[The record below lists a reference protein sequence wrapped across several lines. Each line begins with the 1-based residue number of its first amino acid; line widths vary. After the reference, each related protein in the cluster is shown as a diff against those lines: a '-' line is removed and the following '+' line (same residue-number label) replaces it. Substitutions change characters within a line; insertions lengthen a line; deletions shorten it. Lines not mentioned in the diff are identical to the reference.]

1 MYDGETDEVYGG
13 QLFKCCNT
21 EYSFSM
27 FDLLTARAFAFT
39 QQHQHYSCSEY
50 RLLSS
55 DLHVSEQQFDA
66 KCLRQNV
73 KIWISWSYFVD
84 QREVPWATARTA
96 HKYGWLSILRT
107 TVHFCNC
114 LRFLIYPTTASTL
127 LV

>member
-1 MYDGETDEVYGG
+1 VDQRNTEVVHSEHDSINTARAQRVQWCLLAMCGQQEQLMYDGETDEVYGG

-55 DLHVSEQQFDA
+55 DLHVSEQQFD
-66 KCLRQNV
+66 V
-73 KIWISWSYFVD
+73 SF
-84 QREVPWATARTA
+84 
-96 HKYGWLSILRT
+96 
-107 TVHFCNC
+107 
-114 LRFLIYPTTASTL
+114 
-127 LV
+127 